1 MLMKRKSLQE
11 DEAPDSL
18 ALDVLLWMVQE
29 PDRLLPFLN
38 ATGLEPDALRA
49 AAEDP
54 RILDAVLDHVMAD
67 EPVLLAC
74 ARGLDVPPERIA
86 AAWARRRP
94 PEFEAP

>member
-1 MLMKRKSLQE
+1 MKRKSLQE
-11 DEAPDSL
+11 DEASDSL
-18 ALDVLLWMVQE
+18 ALDVLLWMVQD

-38 ATGLEPDALRA
+38 ATGLSPEALRGA
-49 AAEDP
+49 ADDP
-54 RILDAVLDHVMAD
+54 AVRDAVLDHIMAD

-74 ARGLDVPPERIA
+74 ARALEISPERIA